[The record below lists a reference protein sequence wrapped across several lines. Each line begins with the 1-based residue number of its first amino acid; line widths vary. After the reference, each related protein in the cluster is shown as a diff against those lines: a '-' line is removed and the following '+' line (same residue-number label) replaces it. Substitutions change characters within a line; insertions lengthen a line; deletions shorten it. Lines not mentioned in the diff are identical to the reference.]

1 MVQIQI
7 KPCFRNDARCQHSDF
22 LWSPDSSQYS
32 HAGNNRRFGIE
43 SSREMR
49 AGEKCT
55 AAAAAAD
62 SDDTIRCFGLS
73 LLKSLLKLNLLFRF
87 VLRWSGCSPRD
98 CCNRLSDGPAPRCRA
113 RLFLQPV
120 QVNEIKLT
128 TRSIKFIPKRD

>member
-22 LWSPDSSQYS
+22 LWPPDSSQYS
-32 HAGNNRRFGIE
+32 HSGNNRTFGIR
-43 SSREMR
+43 SSGEMR

-55 AAAAAAD
+55 AAAD

-87 VLRWSGCSPRD
+87 VLRCSGCSPRD
-98 CCNRLSDGPAPRCRA
+98 CWNRLSDGPVLCCWA
-113 RLFLQPV
+113 RRFLQPV
-120 QVNEIKLT
+120 QVNEMKLT